1 MDIYDLS
8 GYKEEDHELVT
19 VVQGLDDDEGIE
31 FSLTDEN
38 DEPLYENG
46 ELVVI
51 PIDKKELV
59 DLLEI
64 LQNSELTFNQL
75 FVNAMQEGIRQAEE
89 DFSNESNE
97 NEDED

>member
-89 DFSNESNE
+89 DFLNESNE